1 MKKAIVTIC
10 IGEEFIGVSKYTHH
24 TIRNYADRIGA
35 DFIVIDSCKT
45 TPHWEKFR
53 INDLLNKYDR
63 IIYLDTDLIVRDDCP
78 DLFNVVP
85 YNQIGAFNEA
95 KFVQREYSLIETA
108 RAYGIDHSKINW
120 NGKYY
125 NTGVMVLSK
134 CHKKFIIKPEKE
146 YSNFYEQGYL
156 NLVISMEES
165 HRTKEDGPLM
175 FDLPYIYNRMT
186 CLDFSGEIRHASYI
200 IHYAGYHY
208 FTQPGEIELLIGE
221 DLRKWEEDGPEYKYK
236 RKIVVVVSGGMGD
249 QVCAEPALRY
259 FKKIYG
265 DTAEIIIITHHPRL
279 FNHIG
284 YEVHEHK
291 MFSPKEHKPFY
302 EIHTFPGP
310 TTVTY
315 SVISNLMC
323 HTVDYCSIASLQRV
337 LPLPDKII
345 RLVVQD
351 KDNEELDEVLDGF
364 DLTKA
369 VLMHPG
375 RHWESK
381 HQPLHSKIKVV
392 GGWKTMGEM
401 KIGDEVCT
409 PDGGTAKVIGVYD
422 KGKKPIYKI
431 TFADGRTAE
440 STSEH
445 LWKVYHENW
454 RYDWKKNL
462 SKDPW
467 KIWSLD
473 QILNYSSKRP
483 FSIPLTEPTYGEK
496 TELPIPPYLLGALLG
511 NGSFSE
517 DQSIQFSSMNNI
529 LIEKINSLLI
539 DGYSLKEGS
548 ENSYRLTHPNKFK
561 KEQVYMDALKDLG
574 LWGKLSNKKFIPEI
588 YKEASAHD
596 RLELLRGLM
605 DTDGYAGESGSMA
618 YYTVSEQLSVDV
630 QYIIRSMGG
639 ICKINSK
646 KRGARKLP
654 DGKWSS
660 KDSTLYTCLIRH
672 DHPEN
677 FFTLPNKVDRAKRC
691 AKNIIRKLNIVGIE
705 PVGECDVRCIL
716 IDSPEHLY
724 ITDDFVV
731 THNTFPQEWWQG
743 VVDEI
748 SKDIPVCLIGTDDH
762 NNRGAYQLN
771 LPDNSINLI
780 DRTSIGTLIAAVS
793 RSPVLFSNDSSP
805 IHIAGGFDNWILVV
819 PTCKHPDHI
828 LPFRKGPDGIVSN
841 YHKAV
846 AMYKRLTLD
855 DCEQRPTAW
864 IEGGATA
871 DKKKDVWGAYLPTI
885 EEACEKIRECYRSSL
900 KVPKS

>member
-1 MKKAIVTIC
+1 MKKAVVTVC
-10 IGEEFIGVSKYTHH
+10 IGEEFLEVSKYTHP
-24 TIRNYADRIGA
+24 TIRNYADRVGA
-35 DFIVIDSCKT
+35 DFIVLDTCKT

-78 DLFNVVP
+78 DLFDIVP

-108 RAYGIDHSKINW
+108 RAYDIDPSMINW

-134 CHKKFIIKPEKE
+134 CHKKFILKPEKE

-165 HRTKEDGPLM
+165 HRTKEDDPLM
-175 FDLPYIYNRMT
+175 FDLPFAFNRMT
-186 CLDFSGEIRHASYI
+186 CLDFSGEVRHASYI

-208 FTQPGEIELLIGE
+208 FTQPGEIELLISE
-221 DLRKWEEDGPEYKYK
+221 DLKKWEEDGPEYKYK
-236 RKIVVVVSGGMGD
+236 RKIVIVVSGGMGD
-249 QVCAEPALRY
+249 QICAEPTLRY

-265 DTAEIIIITHHPRL
+265 DTAEVIITTHHPRL
-279 FNHIG
+279 FKHIG
-284 YEVHEHK
+284 YEVCEHK
-291 MFSPKEHKPFY
+291 MFSPKDHRPFY
-302 EIHTFPGP
+302 EIHTFPDP

-337 LPLPDKII
+337 LPLSDKII
-345 RLVVQD
+345 RLDVQD

-409 PDGGTAKVIGVYD
+409 PNGGTAKVIGVYD

-431 TFADGRTAE
+431 TFSDGRTAE

-454 RYDWKKNL
+454 RYDWKRNL

-473 QILNYSSKRP
+473 QILNYNSKRP
-483 FSIPLTEPTYGEK
+483 FYIPLTEPTYGEK
-496 TELPIPPYLLGALLG
+496 TDLPIPPYLLGALLG

-517 DQSIQFSSMNNI
+517 NQSIQFSSMNNT
-529 LIEKINSLLI
+529 LLEKINSLLI

-548 ENSYRLTHPNKFK
+548 EHSYRLTHPNKYK

-588 YKEASAHD
+588 YKEASAQD

-605 DTDGYAGESGSMA
+605 DTDGYAGKNGTVA
-618 YYTVSEQLSVDV
+618 YYTVSEQLAKDA
-630 QYIIRSMGG
+630 QYIIRSLGG
-639 ICKINSK
+639 ICKINK
-646 KRGARKLP
+646 KTRRSIKLP
-654 DGKWSS
+654 QGKVSS
-660 KDSTLYTCLIRH
+660 KNCTLYTCLIRH
-672 DHPEN
+672 DYPED
-677 FFTLPNKVDRAKRC
+677 FFTLPYKIENAKKRD
-691 AKNIIRKLNIVGIE
+691 KDIIRKLKIVSIE
-705 PVGECDVRCIL
+705 PTGECEVRCIL

-731 THNTFPQEWWQG
+731 THNTFPIEWWQG
-743 VVDEI
+743 VVDGV

-771 LPDNSINLI
+771 IPDNSINLI

-841 YHKAV
+841 YHKAI

-855 DCEQRPTAW
+855 DCDQRPTSW
-864 IEGGATA
+864 VQGGATA
-871 DKKKDVWGAYLPTI
+871 EKKKDGWEMYLPTV
-885 EEACEKIRECYRSSL
+885 EEACEKIKECYRSSL
-900 KVPKS
+900 KDQKS

>member
-1 MKKAIVTIC
+1 MKKAIVTVC
-10 IGEEFIGVSKYTHH
+10 IGEEFLELSKLTHP
-24 TIRNYADRIGA
+24 TLKSYADKINA
-35 DFIVIDSCKT
+35 DFIVLDTCKT

-78 DLFNVVP
+78 DLFDIVP

-108 RAYGIDHSKINW
+108 RAYDIDPSMINW

-134 CHKKFIIKPEKE
+134 CHKRFIIKPEKE

-165 HRTKEDGPLM
+165 HRTKEDDPLM
-175 FDLPYIYNRMT
+175 FDLPFAFNRMT
-186 CLDFSGEIRHASYI
+186 CLDFSGEVRHASYI

-208 FTQPGEIELLIGE
+208 FTQPGEIELLISE
-221 DLRKWEEDGPEYKYK
+221 DLKKWEEDGPEYKYK
-236 RKIVVVVSGGMGD
+236 RKIVIVVSGGMGD
-249 QVCAEPALRY
+249 QICAEPTLRY

-265 DTAEIIIITHHPRL
+265 DTAEVIITTHHPRL
-279 FNHIG
+279 FKHIG
-284 YEVHEHK
+284 YEVCEHK
-291 MFSPKEHKPFY
+291 MFSPKDHRPFY
-302 EIHTFPGP
+302 EIHTFPDP

-337 LPLPDKII
+337 LPLPDKVI
-345 RLVVQD
+345 RLDVQD

-381 HQPLHSKIKVV
+381 SF
-392 GGWKTMGEM
+392 
-401 KIGDEVCT
+401 
-409 PDGGTAKVIGVYD
+409 
-422 KGKKPIYKI
+422 PI
-431 TFADGRTAE
+431 
-440 STSEH
+440 
-445 LWKVYHENW
+445 
-454 RYDWKKNL
+454 
-462 SKDPW
+462 
-467 KIWSLD
+467 
-473 QILNYSSKRP
+473 
-483 FSIPLTEPTYGEK
+483 
-496 TELPIPPYLLGALLG
+496 
-511 NGSFSE
+511 
-517 DQSIQFSSMNNI
+517 
-529 LIEKINSLLI
+529 
-539 DGYSLKEGS
+539 
-548 ENSYRLTHPNKFK
+548 
-561 KEQVYMDALKDLG
+561 
-574 LWGKLSNKKFIPEI
+574 
-588 YKEASAHD
+588 
-596 RLELLRGLM
+596 
-605 DTDGYAGESGSMA
+605 
-618 YYTVSEQLSVDV
+618 
-630 QYIIRSMGG
+630 
-639 ICKINSK
+639 
-646 KRGARKLP
+646 
-654 DGKWSS
+654 
-660 KDSTLYTCLIRH
+660 
-672 DHPEN
+672 
-677 FFTLPNKVDRAKRC
+677 
-691 AKNIIRKLNIVGIE
+691 
-705 PVGECDVRCIL
+705 
-716 IDSPEHLY
+716 
-724 ITDDFVV
+724 
-731 THNTFPQEWWQG
+731 EWWQG

-748 SKDIPVCLIGTDDH
+748 SKDILVCLIGTDDH

-855 DCEQRPTAW
+855 DCDQRPTTW

-871 DKKKDVWGAYLPTI
+871 EKKKDDWEMYLPTV

-900 KVPKS
+900 KDQKF